1 VWWRTTLIVAAV
13 LMAILPVARPAVE
26 TYYSNRAFPILQHW
40 LTDLS
45 NRVPFALLDVLLV
58 GAALWWVV
66 TIVVDLAGRRS
77 FPRVFLRLVLRT
89 ATMAAV
95 VYLWFAVV
103 WGLNYRRMPL
113 PAKIQF
119 DEKSITPAASRE
131 LARRA
136 VDEVNALY
144 VSAHSELAL
153 TGGGAGRR
161 LEEAFAHAQGALG
174 VQRSALPARP
184 KRTLLDAYFRAAGV
198 EGMTDPLFLE
208 ILIARGLLPFE
219 EPFVI
224 AHEWSHLAGF
234 TDEGEANFVGWLT
247 CLRGTD
253 AAKYSGWLFLYSQ
266 VIAGLPPADRANI
279 VGRLGPGPAKDL
291 QAIAERVKQ
300 ELRPEIS
307 AVGWRVYDQYLKAN
321 RIEAGTASYAE
332 VVRLI
337 LGSRSSGLF

>member
-1 VWWRTTLIVAAV
+1 MWWRTTLIVVAV
-13 LMAILPVARPAVE
+13 LAAALPVARPAVE
-26 TYYSNRAFPILQHW
+26 SYYSSRAFPILQHR

-45 NRVPFALLDVLLV
+45 NQVPFALLDLLLV
-58 GAALWWVV
+58 GAALWWVGM
-66 TIVVDLAGRRS
+66 IVVDLAGRRT

-89 ATMAAV
+89 LTMAAFI
-95 VYLWFAVV
+95 YLWFALV
-103 WGLNYRRMPL
+103 WGFNYRRLPL

-119 DEKSITPAASRE
+119 DENSITPAASRE

-144 VSAHSELAL
+144 VDAHSELAL

-161 LEEAFAHAQGALG
+161 LEDGFARAQQALG
-174 VQRSALPARP
+174 VQRPALPARP
-184 KRTLLDAYFRAAGV
+184 KRTLLDPYFRAAGV

-208 ILIARGLLPFE
+208 TLVAGRLLPFE

-247 CLRGTD
+247 CLRATD
-253 AAKYSGWLFLYSQ
+253 AAKYSGWLFLYGQ
-266 VIAGLPPADRANI
+266 VISGLAPEDRANI
-279 VGRLGPGPAKDL
+279 VGRLGPGPAKDI

-300 ELRPEIS
+300 DVRPQIS
-307 AVGWRVYDQYLKAN
+307 AVGWRVYDRYLKAN
-321 RIEAGTASYAE
+321 RVEAGTASYAE